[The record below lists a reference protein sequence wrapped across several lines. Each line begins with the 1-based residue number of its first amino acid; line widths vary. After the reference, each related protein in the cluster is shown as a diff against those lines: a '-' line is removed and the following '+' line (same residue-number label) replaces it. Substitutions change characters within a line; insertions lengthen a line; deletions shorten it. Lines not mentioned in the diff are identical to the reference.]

1 MMDEE
6 MKENVVV
13 ERMAIKETVQ
23 TGKRVLVID
32 EENQF
37 YTRSKVKTAR
47 TYCNC
52 QNRATAFTK
61 ESDPGFIYVK
71 YLELIAAVQK
81 ND

>member
-1 MMDEE
+1 M
-6 MKENVVV
+6 
-13 ERMAIKETVQ
+13 
-23 TGKRVLVID
+23 GKRVLVIGD
-32 EENQF
+32 QNQF

-47 TYCNC
+47 TYWNC
-52 QNRATAFTK
+52 QNRAKSDKCYLTAFTK